1 MRNLDLTARA
11 RKFLAAL
18 QAKQFRQVVTKFFA
32 LLDDPK
38 PPDSKSLS
46 GVPYH
51 RADIGEYRIIYRFD
65 DESVYIALVGK
76 RNDEEI
82 YRQLK
87 RMM

>member
-1 MRNLDLTARA
+1 MRKLDLTPRA
-11 RKFLAAL
+11 RKFLAGL
-18 QAKQFRQVVTKFFA
+18 DSKQFRQVVTKTFA

-38 PPDSKSLS
+38 PIDSKSLS
-46 GVPYH
+46 GTPYY

-65 DESVYIALVGK
+65 RETLYLILVGK